1 MFILGSLGRGNYN
14 YRTKLNGIIFYCL
27 LLFISFLC
35 QVLFRNWRFFFFLYQ
50 FSPSVSRFRT
60 SPKSLSGKFVDISW
74 VRWTFVTYIRGYQL
88 FPINPSPS
96 SQCSCQMS
104 NDCLARP
111 RVPTLLPPLFLQCI
125 RRDGSCTQMNVGKGS
140 CAPPGLRRFK
150 KRVHLPHS
158 FFHPFVASWGHQGSH
173 EKPRRLQDVNQINPE
188 WRHGV
193 YHSTAAKKFGIY
205 SCWVPEILGVSGT
218 AVIFILT
225 STQPNL
231 HLF

>member
-1 MFILGSLGRGNYN
+1 M
-14 YRTKLNGIIFYCL
+14 
-27 LLFISFLC
+27 
-35 QVLFRNWRFFFFLYQ
+35 
-50 FSPSVSRFRT
+50 SRFRT
-60 SPKSLSGKFVDISW
+60 SPKSLSEKFVDISW
-74 VRWTFVTYIRGYQL
+74 VRWIFVTYIRGYQL

-96 SQCSCQMS
+96 SQRSCQMS

-173 EKPRRLQDVNQINPE
+173 EKPRRFRMSIKLILNDGMERI
-188 WRHGV
+188 
-193 YHSTAAKKFGIY
+193 TAQLPRSLKFTRAG
-205 SCWVPEILGVSGT
+205 SLR
-218 AVIFILT
+218 F
-225 STQPNL
+225 
-231 HLF
+231 